1 MTELAAIAAE
11 HGLARVGVRPDLAE
25 YVRQVWRRRHF
36 AVALAASKAY
46 SRNQGS
52 YLGQAWAVLTP
63 ILWAAVYLVV
73 FGVVLS
79 TDRGVDNFAGFLV
92 IGVFLYHFSA
102 SSIQNGSKSITGNRE
117 LIGSLSFPRALL
129 PIATVLAD
137 LLTLLPALLV
147 LLFLVPLTGE
157 PLQASWLL
165 LAPAVAL
172 QWVFGTGLA
181 FLLARAVADVR
192 DLARLVPFVLRVAM
206 YTSGVFFSISHY
218 VDDPTIANVLQH
230 QPIAI
235 YLELGRAALLS
246 GVETSVGTWLWA
258 LGWAVAAVL
267 VGFVYFWRGE
277 ERYARG

>member
-1 MTELAAIAAE
+1 MTDLAAIAAE

-25 YVRQVWRRRHF
+25 YLRQVWRRRHF
-36 AVALAASKAY
+36 AYALASSKAY

-63 ILWAAVYLVV
+63 VMWAAVYLLV

-79 TDRGVDNFAGFLV
+79 TDRGVENFAGFLV

-102 SSIQNGSKSITGNRE
+102 SSIQNGSKAITGNRE

-129 PIATVLAD
+129 PVATVLAD
-137 LLTLLPALLV
+137 LITLLPALLV
-147 LLFLVPLTGE
+147 LLVLVPLTGE

-181 FLLARAVADVR
+181 FLFARAVADVR

-218 VDDPTIANVLQH
+218 VDNPTAAAVLQH

-235 YLELGRAALLS
+235 YLELGRAALLT
-246 GVETSVGTWLWA
+246 GVETSATTWLWG
-258 LGWAVAAVL
+258 LGWAVAAVA
-267 VGFVYFWRGE
+267 VGLVYFWRGE